1 MKNGLIDLNNMLFA
15 QLESLSN
22 DELRGKKLKEEIE
35 RSKAIGSIAKDIIST
50 GALVLAAQKLNT
62 TKELYN
68 QVPNNL
74 LGERKESKIDKII
87 RGEDEDE

>member
-1 MKNGLIDLNNMLFA
+1 MKNGLIDLNDMLFA

-35 RSKAIGSIAKDIIST
+35 RSKAIGSIAKDIISA
-50 GALVLAAQKLNT
+50 GALVLAAQKLNAT
-62 TKELYN
+62 REVYN

-87 RGEDEDE
+87 RGEKNE